1 MLTIITASYN
11 SEKTIR
17 RTIESLLNQTNTQF
31 EYIIVDG
38 NSTDATVNII
48 QEFEEAFKSKRIV
61 YKWISEPDKG
71 IYDAWN
77 KGLKMATGN
86 WISFLGSDDYYL
98 ANALEIYIKAINRQE
113 KDSMDFVY
121 SEVKVVSGDKTLKTI
136 RGNWSWSIF
145 KRRMNI
151 AHVGAFHSAN
161 YFKNYGLFDTSYKIA
176 GDYEMLLRAGRVLK
190 TLKVNEIT
198 AIMGADG
205 VSNSNIS
212 KVLRETLRAK
222 HETAGVN
229 YIVCI
234 IDYIWAMLKF
244 KIKKILN
251 EISR

>member
-11 SEKTIR
+11 SEKTIK
-17 RTIESLLNQTNTQF
+17 RTIDSLLNQTNTQF

-38 NSTDATVNII
+38 NSTDTTVDII
-48 QEFEEAFKSKRIV
+48 QSFEEAFKTKGIL

-98 ANALEIYIKAINRQE
+98 DNALEIYSRELNKFQNVDLDII
-113 KDSMDFVY
+113 Y
-121 SEVKVVSGDKTLKTI
+121 SNVNVVSGNKTLKTI
-136 RGNWSWSIF
+136 SGKWSWSVF
-145 KRRMNI
+145 KGRMNI

-161 YFKNYGLFDTSYKIA
+161 YFEKYGFFDISYKIA
-176 GDYEMLLRAGRVLK
+176 GDYEMLLRAGHILK

-198 AIMGADG
+198 AIMGAEG
-205 VSNSNIS
+205 VSNNNIS
-212 KVLRETLRAK
+212 KVLKETLRAK
-222 HETAGVN
+222 HQTAGVN
-229 YIVCI
+229 YIVCL

-244 KIKKILN
+244 EAKKILH
-251 EISR
+251 EDS